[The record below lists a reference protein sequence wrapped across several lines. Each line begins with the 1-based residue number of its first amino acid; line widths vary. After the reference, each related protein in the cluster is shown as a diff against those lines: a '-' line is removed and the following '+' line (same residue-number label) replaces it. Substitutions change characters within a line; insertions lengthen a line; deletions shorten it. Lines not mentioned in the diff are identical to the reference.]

1 MSPKEQ
7 LLAYYNQSLIPLLP
21 KAKNDLVEYRGSV
34 FSSSAGR
41 SFLLITFSFVI
52 ILLCF
57 NGKLSSNLFFGLIG
71 ILFLVDMVPIAK
83 QYLNNN
89 EGINRDYEHW
99 QLESEKLMPLIASP
113 ADRSMFNNEIL
124 ENPNTGNS
132 IKNYLVDKSNESEDG
147 LDQREI
153 DRITFGKLNRLTNYR
168 VLNIPSGVFQETSTS
183 YFHKSLG
190 GYHSAKIQRY
200 QDLIDSLL
208 GKEIKL
214 AGQFNTNSTPLLNM
228 LNAKYIILNPDG
240 NGLYVKSISNIY
252 SMSPEQQNQI
262 PGLQNENRLGNAWFV
277 KEVKPFSTPNEEF
290 SALKQIE
297 PLSYAIA
304 DTNYKNNRNIA
315 GEYSIDEFS
324 SIVMTDY
331 SANKISYNIEWY
343 NKVDKAE
350 NYYAV
355 FSEIY
360 YPLGWK
366 AKIDGNEV
374 KINRVNYTLRGLKIP
389 GGSSEIELYYELDSF
404 KTLSYVSLASSFSI
418 LLLFFGF
425 IYLSVF
431 KKKDE

>member
-1 MSPKEQ
+1 LYGLKLYPII
-7 LLAYYNQSLIPLLP
+7 YYESYPI
-21 KAKNDLVEYRGSV
+21 
-34 FSSSAGR
+34 
-41 SFLLITFSFVI
+41 
-52 ILLCF
+52 
-57 NGKLSSNLFFGLIG
+57 
-71 ILFLVDMVPIAK
+71 VPI
-83 QYLNNN
+83 QQP
-89 EGINRDYEHW
+89 IV
-99 QLESEKLMPLIASP
+99 I
-113 ADRSMFNNEIL
+113 
-124 ENPNTGNS
+124 
-132 IKNYLVDKSNESEDG
+132 
-147 LDQREI
+147 
-153 DRITFGKLNRLTNYR
+153 
-168 VLNIPSGVFQETSTS
+168 
-183 YFHKSLG
+183 
-190 GYHSAKIQRY
+190 
-200 QDLIDSLL
+200 
-208 GKEIKL
+208 
-214 AGQFNTNSTPLLNM
+214 
-228 LNAKYIILNPDG
+228 
-240 NGLYVKSISNIY
+240 
-252 SMSPEQQNQI
+252 PEQQNQI

-315 GEYSIDEFS
+315 GEYSMDEFS
-324 SIVMTDY
+324 SIVMNDY

-389 GGSSEIELYYELDSF
+389 GGSSEIVLYYELDSF
-404 KTLSYVSLASSFSI
+404 KTLSFVSLASSFSI